1 MKNLKFYSFAAA
13 ALLTMAF
20 GLQSCNETIDN
31 PYVEIQQPEE
41 PEVVVYDEN
50 VIDFAAAAD
59 LGLNPDNLNGS
70 AANGQ
75 AFYAWEAD
83 NKVNSKRQDYKGYSI
98 ADDVENSPLPKEC
111 HVWRRSDRINGNIV
125 EGGLNCPND
134 REMVIDGLAAG
145 SRVTI
150 YYDATDVT
158 GEINQI
164 VWAAATK
171 DLGDNNRT
179 IAGVNGQRLLS
190 GESTIASGATIDV
203 YQAEVAENTTT
214 GYIAF
219 KVKKGMI
226 ISKIVLETAD
236 VNTLPELQPQLAD
249 GDDLSK
255 AIRLNT
261 HDIIETV
268 VVNLPAG
275 IKLTLNESVSLDKHL
290 IINGDA
296 EAPALIKATKGITTS
311 GKVTIKNVKI
321 DGTNLEEPL
330 VQTAAPA
337 EGIATIDQII
347 FENDSIVLT
356 NALIY
361 ATGKGTVINDFTID
375 NSIVKVVDDVTVF
388 DFTKGS
394 AAKNL
399 TVKNSTLWA
408 TPNTS
413 KSLYSSQGGQKITEL
428 DANGIQK
435 FSFQNST
442 VANFATTKN
451 FFSHRQS
458 NQTWLSYEILSSIF
472 VDCGKQGQV
481 VKGINGGQNGKNP
494 TWNIADN
501 SFLFTVDGALTDSGD
516 DANET
521 TGDEDEPV
529 RNTVHDVAVF
539 ADAANGDFTL
549 GDCLQKS
556 LQIGDPRWI
565 K

>member
-31 PYVEIQQPEE
+31 PYVAPEEEEPE
-41 PEVVVYDEN
+41 PEVVIYDEN

-59 LGLNPDNLNGS
+59 LGMNPDNVNGS

-75 AFYAWEAD
+75 AFYAWEREDKA
-83 NKVNSKRQDYKGYSI
+83 NSKRQDYKGYSI
-98 ADDVENSPLPKEC
+98 PDSIENSPLPKEA

-125 EGGLNCPND
+125 EGGLKCPND

-150 YYDATDVT
+150 YYDATNVT
-158 GEINQI
+158 DSIPEIL
-164 VWAAATK
+164 WAAAVKEDVT
-171 DLGDNNRT
+171 DTNAT
-179 IAGVNGQRLLS
+179 IAGINGQRLVS

-219 KVKKGMI
+219 RVKKGMI

-236 VNTLPELQPQLAD
+236 VNTLPELAFAN

-255 AIRLNT
+255 AVRQNT
-261 HDIIETV
+261 HENIETV

-275 IKLTLNESVSLDKHL
+275 YTVTLNEAIALDKHL

-321 DGTNLEEPL
+321 DGSELTEPL
-330 VQTAAPA
+330 LQIAANA
-337 EGIATIDQII
+337 ANAIDYVT
-347 FENDSIVLT
+347 FENDSIVLA

-361 ATGKGTVINDFTID
+361 ATGKGTIINDFTVD
-375 NSIVKVVDDVTVF
+375 NSIVKVVADITVF

-394 AAKNL
+394 AAKKFN
-399 TVKNSTLWA
+399 VKNSTLWA

-413 KSLYSSQGGQKITEL
+413 KSLYSSQGGQKMTEL
-428 DANGIQK
+428 DADAVQK

-442 VANFATTKN
+442 IANFATTKN

-458 NQTWLSYEILSSIF
+458 NQTWLSYEILKSIF

-494 TWNIADN
+494 TWNISDN
-501 SFLFTVDGALTDSGD
+501 SFLFTVEGVLTDSGD
-516 DANET
+516 DANEA

-556 LQIGDPRWI
+556 LQIGDPRWL